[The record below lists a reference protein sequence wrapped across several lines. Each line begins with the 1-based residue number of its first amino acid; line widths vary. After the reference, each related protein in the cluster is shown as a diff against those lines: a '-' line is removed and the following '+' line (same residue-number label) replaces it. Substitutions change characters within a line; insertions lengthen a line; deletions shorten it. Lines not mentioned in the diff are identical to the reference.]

1 MTFVKPMIMRGALGL
16 VLGPS
21 VASASDIPVL
31 SLNLCTLHFSRI
43 AYHRPVKNVMAHV
56 GVLKQCGS
64 DGDASAFWTDIHDL
78 NLKTDGDL
86 DHFAEKILL
95 KDKSSTYQGCKTSPI
110 VQFWVTFEDGSV
122 KIEDPVLMK
131 VDSTEWVDSEKG
143 SPEARKVVLDFG
155 RFDLNDV
162 STVRCAN
169 LNSYGD
175 IAYRFVSAVD
185 PSLFPDM
192 F

>member
-1 MTFVKPMIMRGALGL
+1 MIMRGTLGL
-16 VLGPS
+16 ILWTS

-31 SLNLCTLHFSRI
+31 SLNLCTLHYSRI
-43 AYHRPVKNVMAHV
+43 AYDRPVKNVMAHA
-56 GVLKQCGS
+56 GILKEC
-64 DGDASAFWTDIHDL
+64 AHNLAANAYWTDIHDV

-95 KDKSSTYQGCKTSPI
+95 KDRSSTYQACKTSPV

-122 KIEDPVLMK
+122 KIEEPVLMK
-131 VDSTEWVDSEKG
+131 IDSTHTVDSETG
-143 SPEARKVVLDFG
+143 SPEARKIVLDYG
-155 RFDLNDV
+155 RSDLNAV
-162 STVRCAN
+162 SSVRCAN

>member
-1 MTFVKPMIMRGALGL
+1 
-16 VLGPS
+16 
-21 VASASDIPVL
+21 
-31 SLNLCTLHFSRI
+31 
-43 AYHRPVKNVMAHV
+43 MAHV
-56 GVLKQCGS
+56 GILKECAPSFGTK
-64 DGDASAFWTDIHDL
+64 AFWTDIQDL

-110 VQFWVTFEDGSV
+110 VQYWVTFEDGSV
-122 KIEDPVLMK
+122 KIEEPVLMK
-131 VDSTEWVDSEKG
+131 IDSSEWVYSETG
-143 SPEARKVVLDFG
+143 SPAARQVVLDFG
-155 RFDLNDV
+155 RFDLNAV

-175 IAYRFVSAVD
+175 IAYRFVSTVD